1 MNIEETHTYFGGLSE
16 FTEGFLLFKLCQ
28 GNTFF
33 PHVDF
38 ESGLRIIDSLTFISH
53 KYMNEPHDSFL
64 TQEKFE
70 ELKKELDHLKTVRR
84 KEVAES
90 LEYARSLGD
99 ISENAEYQEA
109 RDMQGAIE
117 ERIQYLEKVIK
128 EAKIVANVN
137 KGDVVGLGSVVTIQ
151 KDGNTDSRKYTIVG
165 SDEANIH
172 EHKLSYLSPLGE
184 ALMGKAKGDAF
195 TFDTP
200 AGKQAYAVLKVE

>member
-1 MNIEETHTYFGGLSE
+1 MSE
-16 FTEGFLLFKLCQ
+16 
-28 GNTFF
+28 
-33 PHVDF
+33 P
-38 ESGLRIIDSLTFISH
+38 R
-53 KYMNEPHDSFL
+53 DSFL

-109 RDMQGAIE
+109 RDMQAAIE
-117 ERIQYLEKVIK
+117 ERIQYLEQVIK
-128 EAKIVANVN
+128 EAKIVANAK
-137 KGDVVGLGSVVTIQ
+137 KGDVVGLGSEVTIQ
-151 KDGNTDSRKYTIVG
+151 KQSEKETHTYTIVG
-165 SDEANIH
+165 SEEANIH

-184 ALMGKAKGDAF
+184 ALMGKAKGDTF

-200 AGKQAYAVLKVE
+200 GGKQTYTILKVV